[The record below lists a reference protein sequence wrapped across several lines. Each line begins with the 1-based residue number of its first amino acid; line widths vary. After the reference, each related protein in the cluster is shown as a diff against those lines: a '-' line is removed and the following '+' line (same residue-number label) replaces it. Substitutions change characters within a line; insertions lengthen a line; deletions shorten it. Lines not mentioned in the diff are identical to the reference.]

1 MTWEMDKSDGRPC
14 REMPTRACPGAR
26 EAGCPDEP
34 CARFE
39 ITIERAREIWG
50 IGDSA
55 MSFLRGE
62 EQ

>member
-1 MTWEMDKSDGRPC
+1 MS
-14 REMPTRACPGAR
+14 TRACPASR

-39 ITIERAREIWG
+39 ITIEQAREIWG

-55 MSFLRGE
+55 MKFLRSSD
-62 EQ
+62 